1 MTRLRWIDWLVIGIV
16 GFIIIF
22 MFLSIVGLV
31 NSGIELY
38 TVYSP
43 LIFPILIGVSMLVCW
58 IITIILDIRK
68 GTEHLG
74 EDSKEL
80 LHDVA
85 VAFVYVIAVIIYALV
100 IGKLGFK
107 VGTIIF
113 MIIGMVYMNYDEKNM
128 GKKVINATIASTVT
142 VFVLHYVF
150 YEVFRVMLP

>member
-16 GFIIIF
+16 GFIIAFI
-22 MFLSIVGLV
+22 LISIVGLV
-31 NSGIELY
+31 NSGIELS

-43 LIFPILIGVSMLVCW
+43 LIFPVLIGVSMLICW
-58 IITIILDIRK
+58 IITIILDLRK

-80 LHDVA
+80 FHDIA
-85 VAFVYVIAVIIYALV
+85 VAFFYVIAVIIYALV

-113 MIIGMVYMNYDEKNM
+113 MIIGMVYMNYDEKKM
-128 GKKVINATIASTVT
+128 GKRIINATIASTIT
-142 VFVLHYVF
+142 VFALHYVF
-150 YEVFRVMLP
+150 YEIFRVMLP